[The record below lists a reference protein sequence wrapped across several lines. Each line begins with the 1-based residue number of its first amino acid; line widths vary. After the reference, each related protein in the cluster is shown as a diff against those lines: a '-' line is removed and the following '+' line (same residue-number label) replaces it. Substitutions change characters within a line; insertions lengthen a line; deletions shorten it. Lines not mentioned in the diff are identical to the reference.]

1 MKKTFAALCVSG
13 ALAFASG
20 AFAQTASSSNP
31 DEKDMSKG
39 MTLTGCLREA
49 TGTTGE
55 YELTNVS
62 EKSATGEKST
72 AGTFRLV
79 PGASVSLKEHVGH
92 KVEIT
97 GMKEAS
103 TAEKA
108 PTTAAGQDKIKV
120 SALKHISPTC
130 DTGTTR

>member
-1 MKKTFAALCVSG
+1 MKMTFAALCLGG
-13 ALAFASG
+13 ALAL
-20 AFAQTASSSNP
+20 AFTAPAQAQSSSNP
-31 DEKDMSKG
+31 DTSKS

-55 YELTNVS
+55 FELTNVS

-79 PGASVSLKEHVGH
+79 PGASVSLKDHVGH

-97 GMKEAS
+97 GMKEAV
-103 TAEKA
+103 TEKA
-108 PTTAAGQDKIKV
+108 PTTAAPAQDKIKV
-120 SALKHISPTC
+120 SALKHVSATC
-130 DTGTTR
+130 DAGTAK